1 MCSSDLDAGSTGQR
15 RLNAM
20 NDSAALQIG
29 RDIERERLRV
39 LLQTRLEMLEHAD
52 PAKSG
57 TRRDEIR
64 KILGMLS

>member
-1 MCSSDLDAGSTGQR
+1 
-15 RLNAM
+15 M